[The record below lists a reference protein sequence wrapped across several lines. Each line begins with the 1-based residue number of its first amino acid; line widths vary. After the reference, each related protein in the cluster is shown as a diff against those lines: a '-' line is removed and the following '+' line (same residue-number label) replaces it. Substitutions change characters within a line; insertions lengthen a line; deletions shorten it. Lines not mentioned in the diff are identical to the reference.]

1 MQKCLGEFDKLMPS
15 VESCQHEAAI
25 AGDLLVA
32 AEQEQKWTGCLLSW
46 LLWIVSKQEKDN

>member
-1 MQKCLGEFDKLMPS
+1 LGEFDKLMPG

-32 AEQEQKWTGCLLSW
+32 AEHEQKWTGCLLPW